1 MVPSDEFKR
10 LWSWYDRVNESLWYK
25 RRALKE
31 DKTLELFQINIPD
44 EFGFWNFSCEKRLYH
59 W

>member
-10 LWSWYDRVNESLWYK
+10 IWSWYDRVNESLWYK
-25 RRALKE
+25 RRPLKE